1 MKIFSKKIYFKK
13 VSYFIIVMIGVCGLT
28 YASLYLVGF
37 VPNNLRVENII
48 RDEDLPKNKEL
59 LPQNLTRPERITIDK
74 VGIDVKV
81 YEPDSVNVAVLDE
94 TLKKGAVYYPGSG
107 TIEQGNIFV
116 FGHST
121 NWPVVQNPAYKTFN
135 GLEKLKKGDVI
146 KVGAGNQEFLYK
158 VQTINLLNADNALVE
173 FNNSGQTLTLSTCNT
188 FGEKQERW
196 VVVAERI

>member
-1 MKIFSKKIYFKK
+1 MKIFSKKIDFKK
-13 VSYFIIVMIGVCGLT
+13 VSYFSVVMIGVCGLT

-59 LPQNLTRPERITIDK
+59 LPQNLTKPERITIDK
-74 VGIDVKV
+74 VGINVKV
-81 YEPDSVNVAVLDE
+81 YEPESVNVAVLDE
-94 TLKKGAVYYPGSG
+94 NLKKGAVYYPGSG
-107 TIEQGNIFV
+107 TIEQGNIFI

-135 GLEKLKKGDVI
+135 GLEKLEKGDII
-146 KVGAGNQEFLYK
+146 KVGAGSQEFSYK
-158 VQTINLLNADNALVE
+158 VKTVNLVDADNALVE
-173 FNNSGQTLTLSTCNT
+173 FDNSGQTLTLSTCNT